1 MAYGFS
7 GMKMKL
13 PRYDK
18 VSIALVD
25 PLGSQSSFVLKFAH
39 DNHSLLQSAYS
50 GRGDRADP
58 TTWPEVE
65 GPLTV
70 GSL

>member
-1 MAYGFS
+1 MAYDFS

-25 PLGSQSSFVLKFAH
+25 PIGSQSSFVLKFAH
-39 DNHSLLQSAYS
+39 DNHSFAVRIQ
-50 GRGDRADP
+50 
-58 TTWPEVE
+58 W
-65 GPLTV
+65 
-70 GSL
+70 